1 MSRQRYWRL
10 PLTQK
15 NMLIT
20 GARASGREEHE
31 VWSRRQSMQAS
42 GGTAQNEDAR
52 AAGGSVNGTVGV
64 DRETGQI
71 HDGCGFLLLL

>member
-1 MSRQRYWRL
+1 
-10 PLTQK
+10 
-15 NMLIT
+15 
-20 GARASGREEHE
+20 
-31 VWSRRQSMQAS
+31 MQAS